1 VLDELAALLNQPGI
15 EKVRIEAHWD
25 SGIDKAKAQA
35 LTQQQAEAVARQLG
49 TRGVPPA
56 RLEAI
61 GAGSSRPRVPNL
73 GPQSRARNRRVEITL
88 PGFSGATKL

>member
-1 VLDELAALLNQPGI
+1 
-15 EKVRIEAHWD
+15 
-25 SGIDKAKAQA
+25 
-35 LTQQQAEAVARQLG
+35 
-49 TRGVPPA
+49 VPPA